1 MCSLEHREPLLL
13 NGGVLASKFRLGAI
27 MQAAPLLLQAL
38 SNLVYSLRG
47 ITPGGGKDLSNLTS
61 EDRRISHFLD
71 LASWV
76 VKGMAIVD
84 GSVTVAKCHSQTK
97 VPSK

>member
-27 MQAAPLLLQAL
+27 MHLQAL
-38 SNLVYSLRG
+38 SNLVYNLRG
-47 ITPGGGKDLSNLTS
+47 ITPGGEKDLSNLTS

-97 VPSK
+97 VPAK